1 MTMPEEKQQKSIQ
14 ENNTTADNTTEQQS
28 QAITDTIRTNP
39 LKHAVAPGK
48 ASLGEAIE
56 MGDKL
61 RNTAPDQVSIGLEKY
76 EEQLA
81 KKRKQQLQ

>member
-1 MTMPEEKQQKSIQ
+1 MTEESKTHNDIKP
-14 ENNTTADNTTEQQS
+14 TEQQS
-28 QAITDTIRTNP
+28 QAITDTIKTNP

-61 RNTAPDQVSIGLEKY
+61 KHTAPNQVSIGLDRY
-76 EEQLA
+76 EENLA
-81 KKRKQQLQ
+81 KQRKIKIH